1 MFHNRRQLIAASRHP
16 FVASVSWTPASV
28 STDVWFDA
36 SNAASITK
44 DGSNKVGQWN
54 DLSGNARHSVQS
66 NATYKLTDTASVQ
79 NGKHGLL
86 SVNDDGSGNAPFMPI
101 PAFTRNMPFMM
112 FFAVKTTTLNP
123 GAYGALFDGRV
134 VDMAGDRVIV
144 YAVNEDGSADK
155 QAMLTAAT
163 QVAKGGSLVSNST
176 PYYFSCVFDGASSKM
191 RRNGTQ
197 VSTSNTITSG
207 GLVTSGMLGAW
218 AGGVGFSGYFLEF
231 FIIPT
236 NSSTGMTNAEA
247 YLASKWS
254 IP

>member
-1 MFHNRRQLIAASRHP
+1 MFHNRRQLISVSRRP
-16 FVASVSWTPASV
+16 YVASGSWTPASV

-36 SNAASITK
+36 DNAASITK
-44 DGSNKVGQWN
+44 DGSNKVSGWA
-54 DLSGNARHSVQS
+54 DLSGNARHGAQT
-66 NATYKLTDTASVQ
+66 NAIYKFTDTASVQ

-86 SVNDDGSGNAPFMPI
+86 SIYDDGSSNATFTAI
-101 PAFTRNMPFMM
+101 PAFTRNMPFIL

-123 GAYGALFDGRV
+123 GSYGTLFDGRV

-144 YAVNEDGSADK
+144 FSSNEDGSADH
-155 QAMLTAAT
+155 QAILTAST
-163 QVAKGGSLVSNST
+163 QVSKGGSILSNNT
-176 PYYFSCVFDGASSKM
+176 PYYFSCVFDGASSKI

-197 VSTSNTITSG
+197 VSVSNTITSG
-207 GLVTSGMLGAW
+207 GLVTASMLGAW
-218 AGGVGFSGYFLEF
+218 AGGVGFPGYFLEF

-236 NSSTGMTNAEA
+236 NSTTDMTNAEA